1 MRSERDV
8 LADNNNYNKNNPWIV
23 RLFYSFQDPTFL
35 YLIMEY
41 VPGGD
46 MMTQLIKYDTFTED
60 QTRFYIA
67 ETVLAIDSIH
77 KLHYI
82 HRYDLS
88 EVVPTNALQGH

>member
-1 MRSERDV
+1 MQVAHVRSERDV
-8 LADNNNYNKNNPWIV
+8 LADNNDFNRYNPWIV
-23 RLFYSFQDPTFL
+23 RLFYSFQDPHNL

-46 MMTQLIKYDTFTED
+46 MMTQLIKYDTFTEE
-60 QTRFYIA
+60 QTRFYVA

-82 HRYDLS
+82 HRS
-88 EVVPTNALQGH
+88 VIPH